1 METDPG
7 GFQVERPSSSNSKGK
22 AKGTWTRQKS
32 PRLFMV
38 CHICQSYIFC
48 EKHQLEADAQ
58 EGNARSKRRVQA
70 SLADLGVGLI
80 EMKYHEVSGVF
91 FDLF

>member
-1 METDPG
+1 METDSG

-32 PRLFMV
+32 PRLFMI
-38 CHICQSYIFC
+38 CHICRSYIFARN
-48 EKHQLEADAQ
+48 KLEADAQ
-58 EGNARSKRRVQA
+58 EGNARSKRRVQT

-91 FDLF
+91 LFLF